1 MRTFEEINREIA
13 NCEDRMHNARTATK
27 LARLDNNSGTVT
39 QLIKEWAIARELDKQ
54 DASKQVIKLSEE
66 HGELAGAL
74 LRGDMAEVKDAIG
87 DMYVVLTILCM
98 QLDLDIETCIQE
110 AYEVIKNRTGK
121 TVNGVFIK
129 QEDL

>member
-1 MRTFEEINREIA
+1 MA
-13 NCEDRMHNARTATK
+13 Y
-27 LARLDNNSGTVT
+27 T

-54 DASKQVIKLSEE
+54 DAKKQVIKLAEE

-110 AYEVIKNRTGK
+110 AYEVIKDRTGK